1 MDREGFR
8 IVEMRKSGSS
18 ISIGNSTNST
28 NSTNIGGSQD
38 KGLMCMSAAATASLN
53 LGDSNSNSNS
63 RSSSSMRQSIRESIG
78 FSDKSKIAI
87 AKEKEKEM
95 NLIKMAVAVNT
106 RVKED
111 GGREVVICSILSFRN
126 QTSRPMEISIRNE
139 FLRCVCECVNT

>member
-53 LGDSNSNSNS
+53 FGDSNSNSNS

-78 FSDKSKIAI
+78 FPDKSRMAKEKE
-87 AKEKEKEM
+87 KEKEKEM

-139 FLRCVCECVNT
+139 FLR